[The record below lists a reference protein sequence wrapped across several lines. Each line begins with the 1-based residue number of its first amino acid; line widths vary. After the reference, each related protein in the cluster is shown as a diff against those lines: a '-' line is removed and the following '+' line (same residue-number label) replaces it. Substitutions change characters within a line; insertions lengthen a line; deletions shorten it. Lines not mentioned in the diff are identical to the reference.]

1 MSDINEIMAG
11 LDKIGER
18 LTNLET
24 DRVSAKAFAEK
35 AQELGAK
42 QADLARELLEI
53 RQKNEAVPARAKAK
67 SVGESFVA
75 DKAYTDFVSGAAT
88 SARAVITL
96 NKEGDDSTTT
106 TGGTTQTAGGATPTK
121 VGITTAPAVTSLAPS
136 LYAGV
141 FGTPNVPQKIEPL
154 IPHIAV
160 TTDSVDYVTVADNIG
175 AAGVAEAAKIPES
188 TFTPTLAKAN
198 VVNVAHYT
206 KITKQLAD
214 DAPALAAYIN
224 TKMLY
229 GLQNKVENQIV
240 NGNGTAPQLKGLL
253 AANSYTDASTQL
265 AGAKNLFDLLLLLQG
280 LAETAAYE
288 PEALVLNPMTWA
300 QLAMEKDSQ
309 GRYLLG
315 GPGLAA
321 NKSVWGIP
329 VVTSSAVPA
338 GKFIFGNFTQ
348 TVTIYDRQQVAVEMT
363 GTNEDD
369 FTHYLYTIRASRRLA
384 LAVEVPAGI
393 FAGDFK
399 VSESSSGTH

>member
-53 RQKNEAVPARAKAK
+53 RQKNEAVPAKAEAK

-96 NKEGDDSTTT
+96 DKD
-106 TGGTTQTAGGATPTK
+106 ATK
-121 VGITTAPAVTSLAPS
+121 VGTSGPEATSLAPS

-160 TTDSVDYVTVADNIG
+160 TTDSVDYVTVADTIN
-175 AAGVAEAAKIPES
+175 AAGVKEAGAIPES

-240 NGNGTAPQLKGLL
+240 NGDGTAPQLKGLL
-253 AANSYTDASTQL
+253 ATGSYTDASTKL
-265 AGAKNLFDLLLLLQG
+265 TGAKNLFDLLLLLQG
-280 LAETAAYE
+280 VAETAAYE

-399 VSESSSGTH
+399 VSAAG

>member
-1 MSDINEIMAG
+1 MSDNISEIMTG

-53 RQKNEAVPARAKAK
+53 RQKNEAVPAKAEAK

-96 NKEGDDSTTT
+96 DKGSNS
-106 TGGTTQTAGGATPTK
+106 TPTT
-121 VGITTAPAVTSLAPS
+121 VGTSGPAATSLAPS
-136 LYAGV
+136 FYAGV

-160 TTDSVDYVTVADNIG
+160 TTDSVDYVTVADTIG
-175 AAGVAEAAKIPES
+175 AAGVAEAGAIPES
-188 TFTPTLAKAN
+188 KFTPTLAKAN

-253 AANSYTDASTQL
+253 ATGSFTDASAQL
-265 AGAKNLFDLLLLLQG
+265 TGAKNLFDLLLLLQG
-280 LAETAAYE
+280 VAETAAYE

-399 VSESSSGTH
+399 VSSNETPSGH

>member
-1 MSDINEIMAG
+1 MSDINEIMTG

-53 RQKNEAVPARAKAK
+53 RQKNEAVPAKAEAK
-67 SVGESFVA
+67 SVGDSFVA

-96 NKEGDDSTTT
+96 DKDST
-106 TGGTTQTAGGATPTK
+106 A
-121 VGITTAPAVTSLAPS
+121 VGISGPAATSLAPS
-136 LYAGV
+136 FYAGV

-160 TTDSVDYVTVADNIG
+160 TTDSVDYVTVADTIG
-175 AAGVAEAAKIPES
+175 AAGVAEAGAIPES
-188 TFTPTLAKAN
+188 KFTPTLAKAN

-229 GLQNKVENQIV
+229 GLQNKVEDQIV

-253 AANSYTDASTQL
+253 ATGSYTNASAQL
-265 AGAKNLFDLLLLLQG
+265 TGAKNLFDLLLLLQG
-280 LAETAAYE
+280 VAETAAYE

-300 QLAMEKDSQ
+300 QLAMEKDTQ

-363 GTNEDD
+363 NTNEDD

-399 VSESSSGTH
+399 VSAAG

>member
-1 MSDINEIMAG
+1 MSDNISEIMTG

-42 QADLARELLEI
+42 QTELARELLEI
-53 RQKNEAVPARAKAK
+53 RQKNEAVPAKAEAK
-67 SVGESFVA
+67 SVGDSFVA

-88 SARAVITL
+88 SARAVITFD
-96 NKEGDDSTTT
+96 KAS
-106 TGGTTQTAGGATPTK
+106 TPTT
-121 VGITTAPAVTSLAPS
+121 VGISSAPAVTSLAPS
-136 LYAGV
+136 FYAGV

-160 TTDSVDYVTVADNIG
+160 TTDSVDYVTVADTIG
-175 AAGVAEAAKIPES
+175 AAGVAEAGAIPES
-188 TFTPTLAKAN
+188 KFTPTLAKAN

-229 GLQNKVENQIV
+229 GLQNKVEGQIV
-240 NGNGTAPQLKGLL
+240 NGDGTASQLKGLL
-253 AANSYTDASTQL
+253 ATGSFTDASAQL
-265 AGAKNLFDLLLLLQG
+265 TGAKNLFDLLLLLQG
-280 LAETAAYE
+280 VAETAAYE

-393 FAGDFK
+393 FAGEFK
-399 VSESSSGTH
+399 VTPGA

>member
-53 RQKNEAVPARAKAK
+53 RQKSEAVPAKAEAK
-67 SVGESFVA
+67 SVGDSFVA

-96 NKEGDDSTTT
+96 DKGDDS
-106 TGGTTQTAGGATPTK
+106 TPTK
-121 VGITTAPAVTSLAPS
+121 VGITNAPAVTSLAPS

-160 TTDSVDYVTVADNIG
+160 TTDSVDYVTVADTIG
-175 AAGVAEAAKIPES
+175 AAGVAEAGKIPES

-253 AANSYTDASTQL
+253 ANGSYTDASTQL
-265 AGAKNLFDLLLLLQG
+265 TGAKNLFDLLLLLQG
-280 LAETAAYE
+280 VAETAAYE

-309 GRYLLG
+309 DRYLLG

-399 VSESSSGTH
+399 VSE

>member
-18 LTNLET
+18 LGHLEN
-24 DRVSAKAFAEK
+24 DHVSAKAFADK

-53 RQKNEAVPARAKAK
+53 RQKSETVPAKAEAK
-67 SVGESFVA
+67 SVGDSFVA

-96 NKEGDDSTTT
+96 NKEDS
-106 TGGTTQTAGGATPTK
+106 TPTK
-121 VGITTAPAVTSLAPS
+121 VGTDGPKATSLAPS
-136 LYAGV
+136 FYAGV
-141 FGTPNVPQKIEPL
+141 FGTPNVSQKIEPL

-160 TTDSVDYVTVADNIG
+160 TTDSVDYVTVADTIG
-175 AAGVAEAAKIPES
+175 ATGVAEAEKIPES

-229 GLQNKVENQIV
+229 GLQNKAEDQIV
-240 NGNGTAPQLKGLL
+240 NGNGTASQLKGLL
-253 AANSYTDASTQL
+253 ATGSYTDASTQL
-265 AGAKNLFDLLLLLQG
+265 TGAKNLFDLLLLLQG

-399 VSESSSGTH
+399 VTPGA

>member
-24 DRVSAKAFAEK
+24 DRVSAKAFADK

-53 RQKNEAVPARAKAK
+53 RQKNEAVPAKSEAK

-75 DKAYTDFVSGAAT
+75 DTAYTDFVSGAAT

-96 NKEGDDSTTT
+96 DKASTPTTVGT
-106 TGGTTQTAGGATPTK
+106 TG
-121 VGITTAPAVTSLAPS
+121 PAATSLAPS
-136 LYAGV
+136 FYAGV
-141 FGTPNVPQKIEPL
+141 FGTPNGSQKIEPL

-160 TTDSVDYVTVADNIG
+160 TTDSVDYVTVADTIG
-175 AAGVAEAAKIPES
+175 AAGVAEAGAVPES
-188 TFTPTLAKAN
+188 KFTPTLAKAN

-253 AANSYTDASTQL
+253 ATGSFTDASAQL
-265 AGAKNLFDLLLLLQG
+265 TGAKNLFDLLLLLQG
-280 LAETAAYE
+280 VAETAAYE

-348 TVTIYDRQQVAVEMT
+348 TATVYDRQQVSVEMT
-363 GTNEDD
+363 NTNEDD

-399 VSESSSGTH
+399 VTPGA

>member
-1 MSDINEIMAG
+1 MSDNISEIMAG
-11 LDKIGER
+11 LDKISER

-24 DRVSAKAFAEK
+24 DRVSAKAFADK

-96 NKEGDDSTTT
+96 DKDDPT
-106 TGGTTQTAGGATPTK
+106 TGGTTPTTVGSTPTT
-121 VGITTAPAVTSLAPS
+121 VGTTTAPSVTSLAPS

-141 FGTPNVPQKIEPL
+141 FGTPNIPQKIEPL
-154 IPHIAV
+154 IPHIVV
-160 TTDSVDYVTVADNIG
+160 TTDSVDYVTVADTIG
-175 AAGVAEAAKIPES
+175 AAGVAEAGAIPES
-188 TFTPTLAKAN
+188 KFTPTLAKAN

-229 GLQNKVENQIV
+229 GLQNKVESQIV

-253 AANSYTDASTQL
+253 ATGSFTDASAQL

-280 LAETAAYE
+280 VAETAAYE

-399 VSESSSGTH
+399 VSE

>member
-53 RQKNEAVPARAKAK
+53 RQKNEAVPAKAEAK
-67 SVGESFVA
+67 SVGDSFVA

-96 NKEGDDSTTT
+96 DKGSNS
-106 TGGTTQTAGGATPTK
+106 TPTT
-121 VGITTAPAVTSLAPS
+121 VGTSGPAATSLAPS
-136 LYAGV
+136 FYAGV

-160 TTDSVDYVTVADNIG
+160 TTDSVDYVTVADTIG
-175 AAGVAEAAKIPES
+175 AAGVAEAGAIPES
-188 TFTPTLAKAN
+188 KFTPTLAKAN

-240 NGNGTAPQLKGLL
+240 NGDGTAPQLKGLL
-253 AANSYTDASTQL
+253 ATGSFTDASAQL
-265 AGAKNLFDLLLLLQG
+265 TGAKNLFDLLLLLQG
-280 LAETAAYE
+280 VAETAAYE

-399 VSESSSGTH
+399 VSEPSSGKD

>member
-1 MSDINEIMAG
+1 MSDNISEIMTG

-18 LTNLET
+18 LGHLEN
-24 DRVSAKAFAEK
+24 DHVSAKAFAEK

-53 RQKNEAVPARAKAK
+53 RQKNEAVPAKAEAK

-96 NKEGDDSTTT
+96 DKGP
-106 TGGTTQTAGGATPTK
+106 TQGPTPTT
-121 VGITTAPAVTSLAPS
+121 VGISNPSLTVTSLAPS

-160 TTDSVDYVTVADNIG
+160 TTDSVDYVTVADTIN
-175 AAGVAEAAKIPES
+175 AAGVAEAGKIPES

-253 AANSYTDASTQL
+253 ADGSFTDASAQL
-265 AGAKNLFDLLLLLQG
+265 TGAKNLIDLLLLLQG
-280 LAETAAYE
+280 VAETAAYE

-309 GRYLLG
+309 DRYLLG

>member
-1 MSDINEIMAG
+1 MSDINEIMTG

-53 RQKNEAVPARAKAK
+53 RQKNEAVPARAEAK

-96 NKEGDDSTTT
+96 DKGNDS
-106 TGGTTQTAGGATPTK
+106 TPTK
-121 VGITTAPAVTSLAPS
+121 VGISNPSLTVTSLAPS
-136 LYAGV
+136 FYAGV

-160 TTDSVDYVTVADNIG
+160 TTDSVDYVTVADTIS
-175 AAGVAEAAKIPES
+175 AAGVAEAGAIPES
-188 TFTPTLAKAN
+188 RFTPTLAKAN

-229 GLQNKVENQIV
+229 GLQAKVESQLV
-240 NGNGTAPQLKGLL
+240 NGDGSASQVKGLL
-253 AANSYTDASTQL
+253 ATGSYTDASDKLT
-265 AGAKNLFDLLLLLQG
+265 GAKNLFDLLLLLQG
-280 LAETAAYE
+280 VAETAAYE

-348 TVTIYDRQQVAVEMT
+348 TATVYDRQQVAVEMT

-399 VSESSSGTH
+399 VSKPSSGTD

>member
-1 MSDINEIMAG
+1 MSDINEIMTG

-53 RQKNEAVPARAKAK
+53 RQKNEAVPAKAEAK
-67 SVGESFVA
+67 SVGDSFVA

-96 NKEGDDSTTT
+96 NKGDSNS
-106 TGGTTQTAGGATPTK
+106 TPTT
-121 VGITTAPAVTSLAPS
+121 VGITNPSLAATSLAPS
-136 LYAGV
+136 FYAGV

-160 TTDSVDYVTVADNIG
+160 TTDSVDYVTVADTIG
-175 AAGVAEAAKIPES
+175 AAGVAEAGAIPES
-188 TFTPTLAKAN
+188 KFTPTLAKAN

-229 GLQNKVENQIV
+229 GLQNKVESQIV

-253 AANSYTDASTQL
+253 ATNSYTDASAKLT
-265 AGAKNLFDLLLLLQG
+265 GAKNLFDLLLLLQG
-280 LAETAAYE
+280 VAETAAYE

-363 GTNEDD
+363 NTNEDD
-369 FTHYLYTIRASRRLA
+369 FTRYLYTIRASRRLA

-399 VSESSSGTH
+399 VPSNETPSGHQ

>member
-1 MSDINEIMAG
+1 MSDNISEIMTG

-24 DRVSAKAFAEK
+24 DHVSAKAFAEK

-53 RQKNEAVPARAKAK
+53 RQKNEAVPARAEAK
-67 SVGESFVA
+67 SVGDSFVA

-96 NKEGDDSTTT
+96 SKEDAPT
-106 TGGTTQTAGGATPTK
+106 TGGTTPTTVGSTPTK
-121 VGITTAPAVTSLAPS
+121 VGTDGPKATSLAPS

-160 TTDSVDYVTVADNIG
+160 TTDSVDYVTVADTIG
-175 AAGVAEAAKIPES
+175 AAGVAEAGKIPES
-188 TFTPTLAKAN
+188 TFAPTLAKAN

-229 GLQNKVENQIV
+229 GLQNKVEDQIV

-253 AANSYTDASTQL
+253 ATGSYTDASAQL
-265 AGAKNLFDLLLLLQG
+265 AGAKNRFDLLLLLQG
-280 LAETAAYE
+280 VAETAAYE

-309 GRYLLG
+309 DRYLLG

-399 VSESSSGTH
+399 VSE

>member
-1 MSDINEIMAG
+1 MSDNISEIMAG

-35 AQELGAK
+35 ARELGAK

-53 RQKNEAVPARAKAK
+53 RQKNEAVPAKAEAK

-96 NKEGDDSTTT
+96 DKGSNS
-106 TGGTTQTAGGATPTK
+106 TPTT
-121 VGITTAPAVTSLAPS
+121 VGTSGPAATSLAPS
-136 LYAGV
+136 FYAGV

-160 TTDSVDYVTVADNIG
+160 TTDSVDYVTVADTIG
-175 AAGVAEAAKIPES
+175 AAGVAEAGAIPES
-188 TFTPTLAKAN
+188 KFTPTLAKAN

-253 AANSYTDASTQL
+253 ATESFTDASAQL
-265 AGAKNLFDLLLLLQG
+265 TGAKNLFDLLLLLQG
-280 LAETAAYE
+280 VAETAAYE

-399 VSESSSGTH
+399 VSAPSSGKD

>member
-53 RQKNEAVPARAKAK
+53 RQKNEAVPAKAEAK
-67 SVGESFVA
+67 SVGDSFVA

-96 NKEGDDSTTT
+96 NKEDSKS
-106 TGGTTQTAGGATPTK
+106 TPTK
-121 VGITTAPAVTSLAPS
+121 VGTDGPAATSLAPS
-136 LYAGV
+136 FYAGV

-160 TTDSVDYVTVADNIG
+160 TTDSVDYVTVADTIG
-175 AAGVAEAAKIPES
+175 AAGVAEAGAIPES
-188 TFTPTLAKAN
+188 KFTPTLAKAN

-253 AANSYTDASTQL
+253 ATGSFTDASAQL
-265 AGAKNLFDLLLLLQG
+265 TGAKNLFDLLLLLQG

-399 VSESSSGTH
+399 VSSNETPSGH

>member
-1 MSDINEIMAG
+1 MSDINEIMTG
-11 LDKIGER
+11 LDKISER

-24 DRVSAKAFAEK
+24 DRVSAKAFADK

-53 RQKNEAVPARAKAK
+53 RQKSEAVPAKAEAK
-67 SVGESFVA
+67 SVGDSFVA

-96 NKEGDDSTTT
+96 SK
-106 TGGTTQTAGGATPTK
+106 AGTPTA
-121 VGITTAPAVTSLAPS
+121 VGISDGPAATSLAPS
-136 LYAGV
+136 FYAGV

-160 TTDSVDYVTVADNIG
+160 TTDSVDYVTVADTIG
-175 AAGVAEAAKIPES
+175 AAGVAEAGAIPES
-188 TFTPTLAKAN
+188 RFTPTLAKAN

-240 NGNGTAPQLKGLL
+240 NGDGTAPQLKGLL
-253 AANSYTDASTQL
+253 ATGSYTDASAQL
-265 AGAKNLFDLLLLLQG
+265 TGAKNLFDLLLLLQG
-280 LAETAAYE
+280 VAETAAYE

-399 VSESSSGTH
+399 VSAAG

>member
-1 MSDINEIMAG
+1 MSDNISEIMTG

-53 RQKNEAVPARAKAK
+53 RQKNEAVPARAEAK
-67 SVGESFVA
+67 SVGDSFVA

-96 NKEGDDSTTT
+96 DKDS
-106 TGGTTQTAGGATPTK
+106 TK
-121 VGITTAPAVTSLAPS
+121 VGTSGPEATSLAPS
-136 LYAGV
+136 FYAGV

-160 TTDSVDYVTVADNIG
+160 TTDSVDYVTVADTIG
-175 AAGVAEAAKIPES
+175 AAGVAEADKITES
-188 TFTPTLAKAN
+188 KFTPTLAKAN

-253 AANSYTDASTQL
+253 TTGSYTDASTQL

-280 LAETAAYE
+280 VAETAAYE

-399 VSESSSGTH
+399 VPSNGTPSGH

>member
-53 RQKNEAVPARAKAK
+53 RQKNEAVPAKAEAK
-67 SVGESFVA
+67 SVGDSFVA

-96 NKEGDDSTTT
+96 DKGDDS
-106 TGGTTQTAGGATPTK
+106 TPTK
-121 VGITTAPAVTSLAPS
+121 VGITNAPAVTSLAPS

-160 TTDSVDYVTVADNIG
+160 TTDSVDYVTVADTIG
-175 AAGVAEAAKIPES
+175 AAGVAEAGAIPES
-188 TFTPTLAKAN
+188 KFTPTLAKAN

-253 AANSYTDASTQL
+253 ANGSYTDASAQL
-265 AGAKNLFDLLLLLQG
+265 TGAKNLFDLLLLLQG
-280 LAETAAYE
+280 VAETAAYE

-399 VSESSSGTH
+399 VSE

>member
-18 LTNLET
+18 LGHLEN
-24 DRVSAKAFAEK
+24 DHVSAKAFAEK

-53 RQKNEAVPARAKAK
+53 RQKNEAVPAKAEAK
-67 SVGESFVA
+67 SVGDSFVA

-96 NKEGDDSTTT
+96 DKASTPTTVGT
-106 TGGTTQTAGGATPTK
+106 TG
-121 VGITTAPAVTSLAPS
+121 PAATSLAPS

-141 FGTPNVPQKIEPL
+141 FGTPNGSQKIEPL

-160 TTDSVDYVTVADNIG
+160 TTDSVDYVTVADTIG
-175 AAGVAEAAKIPES
+175 AAGVAEAGKIPES
-188 TFTPTLAKAN
+188 TLAPTLAKAN

-253 AANSYTDASTQL
+253 ANGSYTDASAQL
-265 AGAKNLFDLLLLLQG
+265 TGAKNLFDLLLLLQG
-280 LAETAAYE
+280 VAETAAYE

-399 VSESSSGTH
+399 VTPGA

>member
-1 MSDINEIMAG
+1 MSDINEIMTG

-53 RQKNEAVPARAKAK
+53 RQKNEAVPAKAEAK
-67 SVGESFVA
+67 SVGDSFVA

-96 NKEGDDSTTT
+96 DKGDP
-106 TGGTTQTAGGATPTK
+106 TPTK
-121 VGITTAPAVTSLAPS
+121 VGITNAPAVTSLAPS
-136 LYAGV
+136 FYAGV

-160 TTDSVDYVTVADNIG
+160 TTDSVDYVTVADTIG
-175 AAGVAEAAKIPES
+175 AEGVAEAGAIPES
-188 TFTPTLAKAN
+188 KFTPTLAKAN

-253 AANSYTDASTQL
+253 ATGSFTDASTQL

-280 LAETAAYE
+280 VAETAAYE

-363 GTNEDD
+363 NTNEDD
-369 FTHYLYTIRASRRLA
+369 FTRYLYTIRASRRLA

-399 VSESSSGTH
+399 VPSNGTPSGH

>member
-53 RQKNEAVPARAKAK
+53 RQKNEAVPAKAEAK
-67 SVGESFVA
+67 SVGDSFVA

-96 NKEGDDSTTT
+96 DKGSNS
-106 TGGTTQTAGGATPTK
+106 TPTT
-121 VGITTAPAVTSLAPS
+121 VGTSSGPAATSLAPS
-136 LYAGV
+136 FYAGV

-160 TTDSVDYVTVADNIG
+160 TTDSVDYVTVADTIG
-175 AAGVAEAAKIPES
+175 AAGVAEAGAIPES
-188 TFTPTLAKAN
+188 KFTPTLAKAN

-240 NGNGTAPQLKGLL
+240 NGDGTAPQLKGLL
-253 AANSYTDASTQL
+253 ATGSFTDASAQL
-265 AGAKNLFDLLLLLQG
+265 TGAKNLFDLLLLLQG
-280 LAETAAYE
+280 VAETAAYE

-399 VSESSSGTH
+399 VSSNETPSGH

>member
-53 RQKNEAVPARAKAK
+53 RQKNEAVPAKAEAK

-96 NKEGDDSTTT
+96 DKGDSS
-106 TGGTTQTAGGATPTK
+106 TPTK
-121 VGITTAPAVTSLAPS
+121 VGISSDLTATSLAPS
-136 LYAGV
+136 FYAGV

-160 TTDSVDYVTVADNIG
+160 TTDSVDYVTVADTIN
-175 AAGVAEAAKIPES
+175 AAGVAEAGKIPES

-229 GLQNKVENQIV
+229 GLQAKVESQLV
-240 NGNGTAPQLKGLL
+240 NGDGSASQIKGLL
-253 AANSYTDASTQL
+253 ATGSYTDASTQL

-280 LAETAAYE
+280 VAETAAYT

-363 GTNEDD
+363 NTNEDD
-369 FTHYLYTIRASRRLA
+369 FTRYLYTIRASRRLA

-399 VSESSSGTH
+399 VSEPSSGTD

>member
-1 MSDINEIMAG
+1 MSDINEIMTG

-53 RQKNEAVPARAKAK
+53 RQKNEAVPAKAEAK
-67 SVGESFVA
+67 SVGDSFVA

-96 NKEGDDSTTT
+96 DKGSNS
-106 TGGTTQTAGGATPTK
+106 TPTT
-121 VGITTAPAVTSLAPS
+121 VGTSGPAATSLAPS
-136 LYAGV
+136 FYAGV

-160 TTDSVDYVTVADNIG
+160 TTDSVDYVTVADTIG
-175 AAGVAEAAKIPES
+175 AAGVAEAGAIPES
-188 TFTPTLAKAN
+188 KFTPTLAKAN

-253 AANSYTDASTQL
+253 ATGSFTDASAQL
-265 AGAKNLFDLLLLLQG
+265 TGAKNLFDLLLLLQG
-280 LAETAAYE
+280 VAETAAYE

-399 VSESSSGTH
+399 VSSNETPSGH

>member
-1 MSDINEIMAG
+1 MSDINEIMTG

-53 RQKNEAVPARAKAK
+53 RQKNEAVPARAEAK
-67 SVGESFVA
+67 SVGDSFVA

-96 NKEGDDSTTT
+96 SKGDSTS
-106 TGGTTQTAGGATPTK
+106 TPTT
-121 VGITTAPAVTSLAPS
+121 VGITNGPKATSLAPS
-136 LYAGV
+136 FYAGV

-175 AAGVAEAAKIPES
+175 ATGVAEADKIPES
-188 TFTPTLAKAN
+188 KFTPTLAKAN

-229 GLQNKVENQIV
+229 GLQNKVEDQIV

-253 AANSYTDASTQL
+253 ADGSYTDASTQL

-280 LAETAAYE
+280 VAETAAYE

-399 VSESSSGTH
+399 VSAATAG

>member
-53 RQKNEAVPARAKAK
+53 RQKSEAVPAKAKAK

-96 NKEGDDSTTT
+96 DKGGDS
-106 TGGTTQTAGGATPTK
+106 TPTK
-121 VGITTAPAVTSLAPS
+121 VGTKGPEATSLAPS
-136 LYAGV
+136 FYAGV

-160 TTDSVDYVTVADNIG
+160 TTDSVDYVTVADTIN

-229 GLQNKVENQIV
+229 GLQAKVESQLV
-240 NGNGTAPQLKGLL
+240 NGDGSASQIKGLL
-253 AANSYTDASTQL
+253 ANGSYTNASEQL
-265 AGAKNLFDLLLLLQG
+265 TGAKNLFDLLLLLQG
-280 LAETAAYE
+280 LAETAAYT

-399 VSESSSGTH
+399 VSTTTTGSGNQL

>member
-53 RQKNEAVPARAKAK
+53 RQKNEAVPARAEAK
-67 SVGESFVA
+67 SVGDSFVA

-96 NKEGDDSTTT
+96 NKEDSKS
-106 TGGTTQTAGGATPTK
+106 TPTT
-121 VGITTAPAVTSLAPS
+121 VGTSGPAATSLAPS
-136 LYAGV
+136 FYAGV

-160 TTDSVDYVTVADNIG
+160 TTDSVDYVTVADTIG
-175 AAGVAEAAKIPES
+175 AAGVAEAGAIPES
-188 TFTPTLAKAN
+188 KFTPTLAKAN

-240 NGNGTAPQLKGLL
+240 NGNGTAPELKGLL
-253 AANSYTDASTQL
+253 ATGSFTDASAQL
-265 AGAKNLFDLLLLLQG
+265 TGAKNLFDLLLLLQG

-393 FAGDFK
+393 FAGDFR
-399 VSESSSGTH
+399 VSSGE

>member
-96 NKEGDDSTTT
+96 DKNDP
-106 TGGTTQTAGGATPTK
+106 TAGGSTPTAGGSTPTT
-121 VGITTAPAVTSLAPS
+121 VGTDGPKATSLAPS
-136 LYAGV
+136 FYAGV
-141 FGTPNVPQKIEPL
+141 FGTPNIPQKIEPL
-154 IPHIAV
+154 IPHIVV
-160 TTDSVDYVTVADNIG
+160 TTDSVDYVTVADTIG

-229 GLQNKVENQIV
+229 GLQNKVESQIV

-253 AANSYTDASTQL
+253 ATGSYTDASAQL
-265 AGAKNLFDLLLLLQG
+265 TGAKNLFDLLLLLQG
-280 LAETAAYE
+280 VAETAAYE

-309 GRYLLG
+309 DRYLLG

-399 VSESSSGTH
+399 VSE

>member
-1 MSDINEIMAG
+1 MG
-11 LDKIGER
+11 TDK
-18 LTNLET
+18 
-24 DRVSAKAFAEK
+24 
-35 AQELGAK
+35 
-42 QADLARELLEI
+42 
-53 RQKNEAVPARAKAK
+53 VP
-67 SVGESFVA
+67 
-75 DKAYTDFVSGAAT
+75 T
-88 SARAVITL
+88 
-96 NKEGDDSTTT
+96 
-106 TGGTTQTAGGATPTK
+106 
-121 VGITTAPAVTSLAPS
+121 VTSLAPS
-136 LYAGV
+136 FYAGV

-160 TTDSVDYVTVADNIG
+160 TTDSVDYVTVADTIN
-175 AAGVAEAAKIPES
+175 AAGVKEAGKIPES
-188 TFTPTLAKAN
+188 TFTPALAKAN

-229 GLQNKVENQIV
+229 GLQNKVESQIV
-240 NGNGTAPQLKGLL
+240 NGNGTAPELKGLL
-253 AANSYTDASTQL
+253 ADKSFTDASEQL
-265 AGAKNLFDLLLLLQG
+265 TGAKNLFDLLLLLQG
-280 LAETAAYE
+280 VAETAAYE

-399 VSESSSGTH
+399 VSGSSSGKD

>member
-1 MSDINEIMAG
+1 MSDNISEIMTG

-53 RQKNEAVPARAKAK
+53 RQKNEAVPAKAEAK

-96 NKEGDDSTTT
+96 NKEDSTP
-106 TGGTTQTAGGATPTK
+106 ATPTK
-121 VGITTAPAVTSLAPS
+121 VETKGPEATSLAPS
-136 LYAGV
+136 FYAGV

-160 TTDSVDYVTVADNIG
+160 TTDSVDYVTVADTIG
-175 AAGVAEAAKIPES
+175 AKGVAEADKIPES
-188 TFTPTLAKAN
+188 TFTPALAKAN

-253 AANSYTDASTQL
+253 ATDSYTDASTQL
-265 AGAKNLFDLLLLLQG
+265 TGARNLFDLLLLLQG

-338 GKFIFGNFTQ
+338 EKFIFGNFTQ

-363 GTNEDD
+363 NTNEDD

-399 VSESSSGTH
+399 VSESSSGKD

>member
-1 MSDINEIMAG
+1 MSDINEIMDG

-53 RQKNEAVPARAKAK
+53 RQKNEAVPAKAEAK
-67 SVGESFVA
+67 SVGDSFVA

-96 NKEGDDSTTT
+96 NKSS
-106 TGGTTQTAGGATPTK
+106 TPTT
-121 VGITTAPAVTSLAPS
+121 VGTSGPAATSLAPS
-136 LYAGV
+136 FYAGV

-160 TTDSVDYVTVADNIG
+160 TTDSVDYVTVADTIG
-175 AAGVAEAAKIPES
+175 AAGVAEAGAIPES
-188 TFTPTLAKAN
+188 KFTPTLAKAN

-229 GLQNKVENQIV
+229 GLQNKVEGQIV
-240 NGNGTAPQLKGLL
+240 NGDGTASQLKGLL
-253 AANSYTDASTQL
+253 ATGSFTDASAQL
-265 AGAKNLFDLLLLLQG
+265 TGAKNLFDLLLLLQG
-280 LAETAAYE
+280 VAETAAYE

-393 FAGDFK
+393 FAGEFK
-399 VSESSSGTH
+399 VTPGA

>member
-42 QADLARELLEI
+42 QTDLARELLEI
-53 RQKNEAVPARAKAK
+53 RQKNEAVPAKAEAK
-67 SVGESFVA
+67 SVGDSFVA

-96 NKEGDDSTTT
+96 DKGSNS
-106 TGGTTQTAGGATPTK
+106 TPTT
-121 VGITTAPAVTSLAPS
+121 VGTSGPAATSLAPS
-136 LYAGV
+136 FYAGV

-160 TTDSVDYVTVADNIG
+160 TTDSVDYVTVADTIG
-175 AAGVAEAAKIPES
+175 AAGVAEAGAIPES
-188 TFTPTLAKAN
+188 KFTPTLAKAN

-240 NGNGTAPQLKGLL
+240 NGNGTAPELKGLL
-253 AANSYTDASTQL
+253 ATGSFTDASAQL
-265 AGAKNLFDLLLLLQG
+265 TGAKNLFDLLLLLQG
-280 LAETAAYE
+280 VAETAAYE

-399 VSESSSGTH
+399 VSSNETPSGH

>member
-53 RQKNEAVPARAKAK
+53 RQKNEAVPARAEAK

-96 NKEGDDSTTT
+96 SKEGDPT
-106 TGGTTQTAGGATPTK
+106 TGGTTPTTGGATPTK
-121 VGITTAPAVTSLAPS
+121 VGISSAPAATSLAPS
-136 LYAGV
+136 FYAGV

-160 TTDSVDYVTVADNIG
+160 TTDSVDYVTVADTIN
-175 AAGVAEAAKIPES
+175 AAGVAEAGKIPES

-229 GLQNKVENQIV
+229 GLQAKVESQLV
-240 NGNGTAPQLKGLL
+240 NGDGSASQIKGLL
-253 AANSYTDASTQL
+253 ANGSYTNASEQL
-265 AGAKNLFDLLLLLQG
+265 TGAKNLFDLLLLLQG
-280 LAETAAYE
+280 VAETAAYE

-338 GKFIFGNFTQ
+338 EKFIFGNFTQ
-348 TVTIYDRQQVAVEMT
+348 TATVYDRQQVAVEMT
-363 GTNEDD
+363 NTNEDD

-399 VSESSSGTH
+399 VSKSSSGKD

>member
-1 MSDINEIMAG
+1 MSDINEIMTG

-24 DRVSAKAFAEK
+24 DRVSAKAFADK

-53 RQKNEAVPARAKAK
+53 RQKNEAVPAKAEAK

-88 SARAVITL
+88 SARAVITFD
-96 NKEGDDSTTT
+96 KAS
-106 TGGTTQTAGGATPTK
+106 TPTT
-121 VGITTAPAVTSLAPS
+121 VGISSAPAVTSLAPS
-136 LYAGV
+136 FYAGV

-160 TTDSVDYVTVADNIG
+160 TTDSVDYVTVADTIS
-175 AAGVAEAAKIPES
+175 AAGVAEAEKIPES
-188 TFTPTLAKAN
+188 KFTPTLAKAN

-229 GLQNKVENQIV
+229 GLQTKVEDQIV
-240 NGNGTAPQLKGLL
+240 NGNGTAPELKGLL
-253 AANSYTDASTQL
+253 ATGSYTDASAQL
-265 AGAKNLFDLLLLLQG
+265 TGAKNLFDLLLLLQG
-280 LAETAAYE
+280 VAETAAYE

-399 VSESSSGTH
+399 VSSNETPSGH

>member
-1 MSDINEIMAG
+1 MSDNISEIMTG

-24 DRVSAKAFAEK
+24 DHVSAKAFAEK

-53 RQKNEAVPARAKAK
+53 RQKNEAVPARAEAK
-67 SVGESFVA
+67 SVGDSFVA

-96 NKEGDDSTTT
+96 SKEDAPT
-106 TGGTTQTAGGATPTK
+106 TGGTTPTTVGSTPTK
-121 VGITTAPAVTSLAPS
+121 VGTDGPKATSLAPS

-160 TTDSVDYVTVADNIG
+160 TTDSVDYVTVADTIG
-175 AAGVAEAAKIPES
+175 AAGVAEAGAIPES
-188 TFTPTLAKAN
+188 KFTPTLAKAN

-229 GLQNKVENQIV
+229 GLQNKVEDQIV

-253 AANSYTDASTQL
+253 ATGSYTDASAQL
-265 AGAKNLFDLLLLLQG
+265 AGAKNRFDLLLLLQG
-280 LAETAAYE
+280 VAETAAYE

-309 GRYLLG
+309 DRYLLG

-399 VSESSSGTH
+399 VSE

>member
-53 RQKNEAVPARAKAK
+53 RQKNEAVPAKAEAK

-96 NKEGDDSTTT
+96 SKEGDPT
-106 TGGTTQTAGGATPTK
+106 TGGTTPTSTPTK
-121 VGITTAPAVTSLAPS
+121 VGISNPSLNVTSLAPS

-160 TTDSVDYVTVADNIG
+160 TTDSVDYVTVADTIN

-229 GLQNKVENQIV
+229 GLQNKVEDQIV

-253 AANSYTDASTQL
+253 ATDSYTDASTQL
-265 AGAKNLFDLLLLLQG
+265 TGARNLFDLLLLLQG
-280 LAETAAYE
+280 VAETAAYE

-399 VSESSSGTH
+399 VSESSSGKD

>member
-1 MSDINEIMAG
+1 MSDINEIMTG

-53 RQKNEAVPARAKAK
+53 RQKNEAVPAKAEAK

-96 NKEGDDSTTT
+96 DKATT
-106 TGGTTQTAGGATPTK
+106 
-121 VGITTAPAVTSLAPS
+121 VGITNGPEATSLAPS
-136 LYAGV
+136 FYAGV

-160 TTDSVDYVTVADNIG
+160 TTDSVDYVTVADTIG
-175 AAGVAEAAKIPES
+175 AKGVAEADKIPES
-188 TFTPTLAKAN
+188 TFTPALAKAN

-253 AANSYTDASTQL
+253 ATDSYTDASTQL
-265 AGAKNLFDLLLLLQG
+265 TGARNLFDLLLLLQG
-280 LAETAAYE
+280 VAETAAYE

-338 GKFIFGNFTQ
+338 EKFIFGNFTQ
-348 TVTIYDRQQVAVEMT
+348 TATVYDRQQVAVEMT

-399 VSESSSGTH
+399 VSEPSSGKD

>member
-1 MSDINEIMAG
+1 MSDINEIMTG

-24 DRVSAKAFAEK
+24 DRVSAKAFADK

-53 RQKNEAVPARAKAK
+53 RQKNEAVPAKAEAK

-96 NKEGDDSTTT
+96 DKGDS
-106 TGGTTQTAGGATPTK
+106 TPTK
-121 VGITTAPAVTSLAPS
+121 VGISSAPDVTSLAPS
-136 LYAGV
+136 FYAGV

-160 TTDSVDYVTVADNIG
+160 TTDSVDYVTVADTIG
-175 AAGVAEAAKIPES
+175 AAGVAEAGAIPES
-188 TFTPTLAKAN
+188 KFTPTLAKAN

-229 GLQNKVENQIV
+229 GLQNKVEDQIV

-253 AANSYTDASTQL
+253 ATGSYTDASAQL
-265 AGAKNLFDLLLLLQG
+265 TGAKNLFDLLLLLQG
-280 LAETAAYE
+280 VAETAAYE

-348 TVTIYDRQQVAVEMT
+348 AVTIYDRQQVAVEMT
-363 GTNEDD
+363 NTNEDD

-399 VSESSSGTH
+399 VSAAG

>member
-53 RQKNEAVPARAKAK
+53 RQKSEAVPAKAEAK
-67 SVGESFVA
+67 SVGDSFVA

-96 NKEGDDSTTT
+96 DKS
-106 TGGTTQTAGGATPTK
+106 TPTK
-121 VGITTAPAVTSLAPS
+121 VGTNGPEATSLAPS

-160 TTDSVDYVTVADNIG
+160 TTDSVDYVTVADTIG
-175 AAGVAEAAKIPES
+175 AAGVAEAGKIPES

-198 VVNVAHYT
+198 VVNIAHYT

-229 GLQNKVENQIV
+229 GLQNKVESQIV
-240 NGNGTAPQLKGLL
+240 NGDGTAPQLKGLL
-253 AANSYTDASTQL
+253 ATGSYTDASAQL
-265 AGAKNLFDLLLLLQG
+265 TGAKNLFDLLLLLQG
-280 LAETAAYE
+280 VAETAAYE

-399 VSESSSGTH
+399 VSAAG

>member
-1 MSDINEIMAG
+1 MSDINEIMTG

-53 RQKNEAVPARAKAK
+53 RQKNEAVPARAEAK

-96 NKEGDDSTTT
+96 DKGDSSTPTTVGT
-106 TGGTTQTAGGATPTK
+106 TG
-121 VGITTAPAVTSLAPS
+121 PAATSLAPS
-136 LYAGV
+136 FYAGV

-160 TTDSVDYVTVADNIG
+160 TTDSVDYVTVADTIG
-175 AAGVAEAAKIPES
+175 AAGVAEAGAIPES
-188 TFTPTLAKAN
+188 KFTPTLAKAN

-240 NGNGTAPQLKGLL
+240 NGDGTAPQLKGLL
-253 AANSYTDASTQL
+253 ATGSFTDASAQL
-265 AGAKNLFDLLLLLQG
+265 TGAKNLFDLLLLLQG
-280 LAETAAYE
+280 VAETAAYE

-399 VSESSSGTH
+399 VTPGA